1 MTLTELIEET
11 GGAAKV
17 AESVGVSR
25 TAVYQWQAGISGPST
40 KHLVE
45 LHKLSKGR
53 LDLGSLYA

>member
-11 GGAAKV
+11 GGAAEV
-17 AESVGVSR
+17 AKSVGVSR
-25 TAVYQWQAGISGPST
+25 TAVYQWQAGITGPSS

>member
-1 MTLTELIEET
+1 MTLEDLIKEK
-11 GGAAKV
+11 GGASKLAK
-17 AESVGVSR
+17 AIGVSR
-25 TAVYQWQAGISGPST
+25 AAVYQWQAGISGPSS